1 MEIGKQMNLLRRN
14 EPDTGT
20 ASGGIDEQAL
30 AATTIRDLVA
40 AYPAT
45 MEILAPLGIDLCCGG
60 AHPLGEALDLHGIAR
75 ADVLPSV
82 ARLTAAHARG

>member
-1 MEIGKQMNLLRRN
+1 MKLLKRN
-14 EPDTGT
+14 ESIATVETG
-20 ASGGIDEQAL
+20 AIDEQAL
-30 AATTIRDLVA
+30 AETTIRDLVA

-82 ARLTAAHARG
+82 ARLIAAQSRG

>member
-1 MEIGKQMNLLRRN
+1 MKLLKRN
-14 EPDTGT
+14 EPDVAV
-20 ASGGIDEQAL
+20 ASGSIDERGL

-40 AYPAT
+40 AYPET

-75 ADVLPSV
+75 EDVLAAV
-82 ARLTAAHARG
+82 ARLVATPERG